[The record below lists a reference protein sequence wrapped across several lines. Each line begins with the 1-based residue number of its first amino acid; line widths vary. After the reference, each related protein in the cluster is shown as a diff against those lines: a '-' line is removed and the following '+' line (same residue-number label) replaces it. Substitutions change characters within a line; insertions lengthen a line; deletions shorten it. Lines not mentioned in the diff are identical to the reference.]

1 MSKALSSEVRFNLV
15 CDPGSIMRLQRHL
28 VSIANKG
35 LPPLVLNPAGYWLW
49 EFLVFPGLERQEQGW
64 QATDKV
70 LVLVLVLLV
79 VAQQRVSHGQES
91 PLKAGDLDEGRS
103 V

>member
-1 MSKALSSEVRFNLV
+1 MLALGI
-15 CDPGSIMRLQRHL
+15 PGLSTASR
-28 VSIANKG
+28 
-35 LPPLVLNPAGYWLW
+35 
-49 EFLVFPGLERQEQGW
+49 GLERQEQDW

-70 LVLVLVLLV
+70 LVLVPMV

-91 PLKAGDLDEGRS
+91 PLEAGDLDEGPS